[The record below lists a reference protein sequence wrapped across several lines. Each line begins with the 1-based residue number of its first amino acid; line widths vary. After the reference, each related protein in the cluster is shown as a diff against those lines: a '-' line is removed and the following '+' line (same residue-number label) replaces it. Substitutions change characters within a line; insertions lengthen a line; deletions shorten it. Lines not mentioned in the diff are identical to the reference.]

1 MSTGSL
7 VVEVCEVRQERLLH
21 MLSQIR
27 TRLKAFNN
35 IMTRVGYWQSGHKKN
50 VGPSYTLLK
59 MGCLNGQSDNYTSTM
74 QVHQI

>member
-35 IMTRVGYWQSGHKKN
+35 IMTRVGYWQSGPKKCGSF
-50 VGPSYTLLK
+50 VHVIKDGLPERSI
-59 MGCLNGQSDNYTSTM
+59 GQLY
-74 QVHQI
+74 